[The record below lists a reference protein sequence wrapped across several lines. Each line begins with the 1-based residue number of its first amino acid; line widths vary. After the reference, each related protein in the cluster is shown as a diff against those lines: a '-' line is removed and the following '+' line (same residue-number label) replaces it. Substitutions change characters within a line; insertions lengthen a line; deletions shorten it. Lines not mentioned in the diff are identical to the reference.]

1 MFKKPLPTLALLL
14 LQAAVAQAH
23 FIWIDARPGAD
34 GKPRPEVYFSE
45 TPTPGEADLLDKVA
59 QTKAWLRLES
69 GTRIPIDLKKS
80 SKVDLP
86 AWVGEQ
92 PVAGPASL
100 EADCDYGVFSRGKK
114 PMLLHYYAK
123 HLSDLDE
130 TNWPRLC
137 LAEALALDL
146 VPHQT
151 PGGLTLTALWR
162 GKPTADVEVVV
173 HLPGSD
179 EPQKLVTDATG
190 KVTILPATAGR
201 LAARARLVE
210 ADRKGQH
217 QGKPY
222 DGALHY
228 STLTMELAMNPTTAA
243 KSEQPAD
250 QAELTAPA
258 LLERARLARCT
269 WRDFPGF
276 KAHLVVETVDFR
288 GAGEVTVGTDG
299 DVALTGF
306 PADFDAKP
314 VQGYLESLV
323 QHRLAD
329 TAADENVEY
338 VAESK
343 PHPLGRLI
351 RFIGDEKLQ
360 STYRVQDDM
369 VTEVNR
375 VMGDL
380 RFSIDVLDVERDAAG
395 KYLPRV
401 FTVSYWDKN
410 SGALKRTETHINHWL
425 AVGRFELPRSL
436 SLVRCSSEGNK
447 LMQLELSRHELL
459 SAAGPKP

>member
-1 MFKKPLPTLALLL
+1 M
-14 LQAAVAQAH
+14 
-23 FIWIDARPGAD
+23 
-34 GKPRPEVYFSE
+34 
-45 TPTPGEADLLDKVA
+45 
-59 QTKAWLRLES
+59 
-69 GTRIPIDLKKS
+69 PIDLEKS
-80 SKVDLP
+80 ADGEPP
-86 AWVGEQ
+86 AWIGNQ
-92 PVAGPASL
+92 PVGSPSSL
-100 EADCDYGVFSRGKK
+100 EADCDYGVFSRGSK

-123 HLSDLDE
+123 HLSDLNE

-151 PGGLTLTALWR
+151 PNGLTLTTLWR

-173 HLPGSD
+173 HLPGSN
-179 EPQKLVTDATG
+179 EPQKMVSDAAG
-190 KVTILPATAGR
+190 KVTIQPAPMGR

-210 ADRKGQH
+210 ADRKGEH

-222 DGALHY
+222 EGALHY
-228 STLTMELAMNPTTAA
+228 STLTMELAMNPTSAA
-243 KSEQPAD
+243 KSEEPAA
-250 QAELTAPA
+250 QAELSAPA

-276 KAHLVVETVDFR
+276 RAHLVVETVDFR
-288 GAGEVTVGTDG
+288 GAGEMTVSADG
-299 DVALTGF
+299 DVTLTGF
-306 PADFDAKP
+306 PADFEAKP

-323 QHRLAD
+323 GHRLAD

-360 STYRVQDDM
+360 STYRVRDDM

-380 RFSIDVLDVERDAAG
+380 RFSIDVLDVERDSAG

-401 FTVSYWDKN
+401 FTVSYWDKG
-410 SGALKRTETHINHWL
+410 SGALKRTETHVNQWL
-425 AVGRFELPRSL
+425 AVGRFELPHSL

-459 SAAGPKP
+459 SAAGSKP